1 MNNSTAFYDAYEIE
15 KLPDSRGEI
24 AHEKTAPEI
33 PAQPVDIDPQIL
45 MGALGASIIINVLL
59 LLTTAYLLWVG

>member
-1 MNNSTAFYDAYEIE
+1 MNVSDSFYDVQKIDH
-15 KLPDSRGEI
+15 LPDSRGEI

-59 LLTTAYLLWVG
+59 LLTVVYLLWIE